1 MVQVTDVSQALAPG
15 LIHWIK
21 RGSQKSMELLFANVI
36 LTDFL
41 FFIQMFG
48 IVCIWPDILAYLL

>member
-1 MVQVTDVSQALAPG
+1 MVQITDVSRALAPG
-15 LIHWIK
+15 LRHWIK
-21 RGSQKSMELLFANVI
+21 RGSQKSMELLFVI

-48 IVCIWPDILAYLL
+48 IVCIRPDILAYLL